1 MIAIG
6 ESLKLLIRCKYFET
20 NILSRMQK
28 ILICTSLRICF
39 HLNTLQKRTDAVLHD
54 TIDND
59 KHLKQDAFFAQY
71 NASQNSFY
79 LFKFSE

>member
-1 MIAIG
+1 MIVIG

-39 HLNTLQKRTDAVLHD
+39 HLNTLQKRTDAILHD
-54 TIDND
+54 KIDND
-59 KHLKQDAFFAQY
+59 EHFKGDAFFAQY